1 MFVDEV
7 ERALTVFDEM
17 VAQTKA
23 IENEVRGLLRN
34 PRISDDEKVILRL
47 FLAEL
52 KKLRVRLRR
61 IVKHTAEKKTEI
73 RRILVEGIPLAEF
86 EVIIPIEI
94 IERYNRLRRELSR
107 KLEIVRRL
115 REDFELIP
123 VYRRRIDA
131 IILTISFLLAIL
143 DFLVEYGE
151 IR

>member
-7 ERALTVFDEM
+7 ERALIVFDDLI
-17 VAQTKA
+17 AQTKA
-23 IENEVRGLLRN
+23 IENEAKGLIKN
-34 PRISDDEKVILRL
+34 PRVSGDEKVILRL

-52 KKLRVRLRR
+52 KKLRIRLRR
-61 IVKHTAEKKTEI
+61 IVRLTADKRSEI
-73 RRILVEGIPLAEF
+73 RRILEEGIPLAEY

-107 KLEIVRRL
+107 KLEIIREL
-115 REDFELIP
+115 RQDFDLVP